1 MDLDLENKTFLY
13 PTDTTFGLGCDAKN
27 VDAIRKIQQLKNR
40 SDAKSFVILV
50 DSVRMLQ
57 SIVDVPVLA
66 WDLMDLSE
74 KPITI
79 VYDNPRGMPK
89 ELVAADNTIAIRLTN
104 DLFCKKLISKLNSPI
119 VSTSANLSGEP
130 SPTDFESISAKIKE
144 GVDYIF
150 SVCVNFKPQYQA
162 SSIIKLSEDSQV
174 KVIREYFIAIIK

>member
-89 ELVAADNTIAIRLTN
+89 ELMAADNTIAIRLTN

-150 SVCVNFKPQYQA
+150 PECENFKPLYQA
-162 SSIIKLSEDSQV
+162 SSIIKLSEDGQV
-174 KVIREYFIAIIK
+174 KVIRE

>member
-1 MDLDLENKTFLY
+1 MLNRIIERSKLGEVFLY
-13 PTDTTFGLGCDAKN
+13 PTDTTFGIGCDVKN
-27 VDAIRKIQQLKNR
+27 VDGLKKIQTLKNR
-40 SDAKSFVILV
+40 SDSKSFVILV

-79 VYDNPRGMPK
+79 VYDNPRGMPS
-89 ELVAADNTIAIRLTN
+89 ELIAPDNTIAIRLTE
-104 DLFCKKLISKLNSPI
+104 DMFCKKLISKLNSPI

-130 SPTDFESISAKIKE
+130 TPMDFQSISDTIKD

-150 SVCVNFKPQYQA
+150 PECESFEPLYQA
-162 SSIIKLSEDSQV
+162 SSIIRLSEDGQV
-174 KVIREYFIAIIK
+174 KVIRE

>member
-1 MDLDLENKTFLY
+1 MLNHIIEKLKLGEVFLY

-150 SVCVNFKPQYQA
+150 PECENFKPIYQA
-162 SSIIKLSEDSQV
+162 SSIIKLSEDGQV
-174 KVIREYFIAIIK
+174 KVIRE

>member
-1 MDLDLENKTFLY
+1 MDLDLKNKTFLY

-89 ELVAADNTIAIRLTN
+89 ELMAADNTIAIRLTN

-150 SVCVNFKPQYQA
+150 PECENFKPLYQA
-162 SSIIKLSEDSQV
+162 SSIIKLSEDGQV
-174 KVIREYFIAIIK
+174 KVIRE

>member
-79 VYDNPRGMPK
+79 VYDNPRGMPS
-89 ELVAADNTIAIRLTN
+89 ELIAPDNTIAIRLTE
-104 DLFCKKLISKLNSPI
+104 DMFCKKLISKLNSPI

-130 SPTDFESISAKIKE
+130 TPMDFQSISDTIKD

-150 SVCVNFKPQYQA
+150 PECENFKPLYQA
-162 SSIIKLSEDSQV
+162 SSIIKLSEDGQV
-174 KVIREYFIAIIK
+174 KVIRE

>member
-1 MDLDLENKTFLY
+1 MDLDLGNKTFLY

-150 SVCVNFKPQYQA
+150 PECENFKPLYQA
-162 SSIIKLSEDSQV
+162 SSIIKLSEDGQV
-174 KVIREYFIAIIK
+174 KVIRE